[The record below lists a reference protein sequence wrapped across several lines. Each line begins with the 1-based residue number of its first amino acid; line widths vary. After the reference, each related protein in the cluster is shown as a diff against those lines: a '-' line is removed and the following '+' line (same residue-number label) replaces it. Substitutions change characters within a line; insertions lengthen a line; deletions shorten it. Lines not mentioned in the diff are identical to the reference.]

1 MKLSVVRAALLLA
14 LPVMFGITSC
24 QKKAKGDNDNTGQPS
39 PVEIRFKHTYTAFSD
54 LVLGQ
59 TYSAGLGFATITEF
73 KYYISNIQFV
83 NSATNDTVK
92 IPDTYFLVDHKKPE
106 SKNIQFSVPSGEY
119 YSMSFLLGIDEA
131 KNFNSPKTG
140 ALDPALGMYWN
151 ATDGYIMGKMEGT
164 HDSSTAVNKAFR
176 FHIGG
181 VKPPYN
187 VLSRRHFK
195 LGGDISIAPNQ
206 KTVINIMTDAKAWL
220 TTPNGGSFATNPIVE
235 QPGLPAY
242 KISQNYFKMFDFI
255 SVKFE

>member
-1 MKLSVVRAALLLA
+1 MKIRVTRVAWLLA
-14 LPVMFGITSC
+14 LPVMLAITSC
-24 QKKAKGDNDNTGQPS
+24 QKKTKGDDNVGAPS
-39 PVEIRFKHTYTAFSD
+39 PVEIRFKHTFTAFSD

-59 TYSAGLGFATITEF
+59 SYPAGLAFVTITEF

-83 NSATNDTVK
+83 NSATNDTVR
-92 IPDTYFLVDHKKPE
+92 IPDTYFLIDHKKPE
-106 SKNIQFSVPSGEY
+106 TKNVQFSVPAGEY
-119 YSMSFLLGIDEA
+119 YSMSFLLGIDEQ

-164 HDSSTAVNKAFR
+164 SDSSSAPGKVFR

-181 VKPPYN
+181 VKAPYN

-195 LGGDISIAPNQ
+195 LGGDISIAPNK
-206 KTVINIMTDAKAWL
+206 KTVINIMTDAKTWM
-220 TTPNGGSFATNPIVE
+220 TSPFGGSFAANPIVE
-235 QPGLPAY
+235 QPGLAAW
-242 KISQNYFKMFDFI
+242 KISQNYYKMFDFI